1 MNEIKLPTATNVMN
15 QQKIVIQ
22 SFGLAYIKTA
32 IYKGNIPKPD
42 HPVGEY
48 GRDKSLYLS
57 KLGNPVFS
65 DFNVQSGK
73 YTKNGQSYS
82 FDEIKFDT
90 VLFDVSMAKN
100 IVKTPIQG
108 RDGTIKEYISDDDYA
123 INIKG
128 VMTAPNNTF
137 PLDDFVSLIKVVKS
151 PVALKINSWYLEKFG
166 IYNVVVTGFSF
177 SQRAGRFSE
186 QMFEISAISDTP
198 VELNITK

>member
-1 MNEIKLPTATNVMN
+1 MNEVKLPTTTDVAN

-32 IYKGNIPKPD
+32 LYKGNIPKAAA
-42 HPVGEY
+42 PVGEY

-65 DFNVQSGK
+65 DFNVQSGS
-73 YTKNGQSYS
+73 YTKNGQTYS
-82 FDEIKFDT
+82 FEEIKFDT
-90 VLFDVSMAKN
+90 VLFDVSLAKN
-100 IVKTPIQG
+100 IIKTPIQG
-108 RDGTIKEYISDDDYA
+108 RDGQIKEYTSDDDYA

-137 PLDDFVSLIKVVKS
+137 PLDDFVALIKIVKA
-151 PVALKINSWYLEKFG
+151 PVPIKINSWYLEKFG
-166 IYNVVVTGFSF
+166 IYNVVVTGYTF

-186 QMFEISAISDTP
+186 QMFDISAISDVP
-198 VELNITK
+198 VELNI